1 MRSRPTGSPVPLLL
15 VMALLFLAAP
25 HAKSLAGQLPVL
37 PAVPAV
43 PVLNQE
49 AGPAA
54 GPPSGQAGRAVA
66 FALAQRGK
74 PYRWGAEGPSGY
86 DCSGLT
92 FAAWRAAG
100 ILIPRTAAGQ
110 LAGAGPR
117 VPRDRLRAGDL
128 VVFATSGPTRRHV
141 GLYFGAGR
149 MVEAPNR
156 RSVVR
161 VASINRPGYLGAV
174 RPTARRGG
182 R

>member
-1 MRSRPTGSPVPLLL
+1 VRDRPPSANPLPLLL
-15 VMALLFLAAP
+15 MMVLLFLVAP
-25 HAKSLAGQLPVL
+25 HAKGLRGHLPGL
-37 PAVPAV
+37 PDRPVPRSA
-43 PVLNQE
+43 E
-49 AGPAA
+49 AATV
-54 GPPSGQAGRAVA
+54 GPPSARAGRAVA

-74 PYRWGAEGPSGY
+74 PYRWGAEGPQGF

-92 FAAWRAAG
+92 FAAYRAAG
-100 ILIPRTAAGQ
+100 VNIPRTAAGQ

-117 VPRDRLRAGDL
+117 VARGRLRRGDL

-141 GLYFGAGR
+141 GLYLGRGR

-161 VASINRPGYLGAV
+161 VASIDRPGYLGAV
-174 RPTARRGG
+174 RPTAPRGV